1 MTTTPELSIN
11 LKEPNTHIYEPGD
24 TISGSAIFVPL
35 FSARLRSLE
44 VSLQGY
50 CYTSSLSAN
59 AKVSHSVPFLHLS
72 TSTLEEKYTYIGEQY
87 EAPFS
92 FVFPADTDVEHEA
105 GPERLK
111 PLFNQ
116 GPQSLPSSVVLSA
129 RNCVQMIRYI
139 VEVETYGRKRAVCE
153 VTVLFRQK
161 PGARS
166 GSENSMTQVEYTGL
180 KIALTDVPN
189 RTN

>member
-11 LKEPNTHIYEPGD
+11 LNKPNTHIYGPGD
-24 TISGSAIFVPL
+24 TISGSAIFVPF
-35 FSARLRSLE
+35 FSARLRFLE

-87 EAPFS
+87 EAPFR

-116 GPQSLPSSVVLSA
+116 GPQSLPSSVVISA

-139 VEVETYGRKRAVCE
+139 IEVETYGRKRAICE
-153 VTVLFRQK
+153 VSVLFRQK
-161 PGARS
+161 PRAGQRS
-166 GSENSMTQVEYTGL
+166 EHSMREDEY
-180 KIALTDVPN
+180 I
-189 RTN
+189 RS